1 MREPVT
7 ATALSPSPLRKG
19 VVVTLATAA
28 VGVASGLG
36 GMALG
41 LLLHLVQH
49 VAFGYHEGQ
58 NFLTGVTEASPL
70 RRLAAL
76 AICGVIAAAGRWAIC
91 RWGRPLVSI
100 TQAIDTQAIGKDAP
114 PMPWLETIAHD
125 VVQIVTVALG
135 SPLGREVAPREL
147 GALLAGWVAD
157 RAALSAKMRRILIA
171 CGAGAGLAAV
181 YNVPLGG
188 ALFTLEGL
196 LVSFA
201 PEALIPAL
209 ATSGI
214 AAVVA
219 WVGLGNQTPYVLPAM
234 TMSPTLLAWAVV
246 AGPLLGVG
254 AYGFT
259 RLALMARKAAP
270 SDARLFLWCLPVF
283 AGIGLLAMRFPE
295 LLGNGKALV
304 ELGYAGE
311 TGLALAA
318 TLLVLRTLSTA
329 GALRAGGQGG
339 LLTPA
344 LATGAM
350 LAIMLGGGWSLAWP
364 GVPLGAFA
372 LVGSA
377 AFLASSMRMPIT
389 AMVLVIEFTRI
400 GHDFWFSI
408 AMAVAGSVAA
418 SWVCNRMTAPAERNP
433 KIPSAVT
440 AGE

>member
-1 MREPVT
+1 MTV
-7 ATALSPSPLRKG
+7 AALPPSPLRKG
-19 VVVTLATAA
+19 VAVTLATVA

-36 GMALG
+36 GMGLG
-41 LLLHLVQH
+41 LLLHMVQH

-100 TQAIDTQAIGKDAP
+100 TQAIGEDAP
-114 PMPWLETIAHD
+114 PMPWMETIAHD
-125 VVQIVTVALG
+125 VLQIVTVALG

-147 GALLAGWVAD
+147 GALLAGWLAD

-188 ALFTLEGL
+188 ALFTMEGL

-219 WVGLGNQTPYVLPAM
+219 WIGLGNQAQYVLPAM
-234 TMSPTLLAWAVV
+234 TMSPALLGWAVA
-246 AGPLLGVG
+246 AGPLLGIG

-270 SDARLFLWCLPVF
+270 SDLRLFLWCLPVF

-311 TGLALAA
+311 TGLVLAA
-318 TLLVLRTLSTA
+318 TLMVLRTLSTA

-350 LAIMLGGGWSLAWP
+350 LAIVLGGTWSVVWP

-372 LVGSA
+372 VVGSA

-400 GHDFWFSI
+400 GHDFWFPM
-408 AMAVAGSVAA
+408 ALAVAGSVAA
-418 SWVCNRMTAPAERNP
+418 SWVCNRMTTPAERNP